1 LNFDVK
7 EFFGIVTISVVLVLL
22 LKDSQKTSQVI
33 SAISTGIATDIN
45 VLQGNQINQK
55 NVNTP

>member
-1 LNFDVK
+1 MNFDVK